1 MNDTTH
7 EHDCDVCRRREEVEL
22 ARLKATQ
29 STWVLRCTMIAE
41 CLNRLRIIPRLL
53 VTGYGIL
60 IWQVVSWF
68 MGLPSPD
75 TQQAALVTT
84 VVGASGM
91 VFGFYMQGG
100 ITNKGDKG
108 N

>member
-7 EHDCDVCRRREEVEL
+7 SHDCDVCRRREEAEL
-22 ARLKATQ
+22 ARIEAMQ
-29 STWVLRCTMIAE
+29 SKWVARCTATSE
-41 CLNRLRIIPRLL
+41 CLNRLRIIPRVL
-53 VTGYGIL
+53 VAGYGWL
-60 IWQVVSWF
+60 IWEIVSWF
-68 MGLPSPD
+68 MTLDVPN

-84 VVGASGM
+84 VVGAAGI